1 MRQKIESCKSWVSKY
16 YKIDAG
22 VGDLVQVLLEYYKI
36 DAGVGDLVQVLLE
49 LRASIMLIIFPR
61 AAQTSET

>member
-1 MRQKIESCKSWVSKY
+1 MRRKIESCKSWVSKY

-22 VGDLVQVLLEYYKI
+22 VGDLF
-36 DAGVGDLVQVLLE
+36 QVLLE

-61 AAQTSET
+61 AAQISET